1 MPKKIYFFSS
11 QCIRITG
18 NSIDFDNK
26 KIKISNFYENKNKK
40 ILNIDGI
47 DDMVKIIHLNTLL
60 DITIMI
66 LFNHYL

>member
-1 MPKKIYFFSS
+1 MS
-11 QCIRITG
+11 G
-18 NSIDFDNK
+18 NSIDFDNN
-26 KIKISNFYENKNKK
+26 KIKISTFYENKNKK

-66 LFNHYL
+66 LFDHYL

>member
-1 MPKKIYFFSS
+1 MS
-11 QCIRITG
+11 G
-18 NSIDFDNK
+18 NSIDFDSN
-26 KIKISNFYENKNKK
+26 KIKISTFYENKNKK

-66 LFNHYL
+66 LFDHYL

>member
-1 MPKKIYFFSS
+1 MS
-11 QCIRITG
+11 G
-18 NSIDFDNK
+18 NSIDSDSN
-26 KIKISNFYENKNKK
+26 KIKISTFYENKNKK

>member
-1 MPKKIYFFSS
+1 MKTK
-11 QCIRITG
+11 T
-18 NSIDFDNK
+18 
-26 KIKISNFYENKNKK
+26 KK

-66 LFNHYL
+66 LFDHYL